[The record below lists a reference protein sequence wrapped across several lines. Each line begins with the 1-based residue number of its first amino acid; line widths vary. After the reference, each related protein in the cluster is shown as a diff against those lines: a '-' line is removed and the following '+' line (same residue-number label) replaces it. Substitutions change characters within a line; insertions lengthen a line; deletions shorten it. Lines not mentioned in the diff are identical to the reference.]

1 MWKEI
6 YCERYKNTWD
16 SIYCFIPFQTFQS
29 NQIMCLFCWQLFG
42 SLSKL
47 EKWKAAICFM
57 KRKVTYIS
65 TFTIHLQNEVTF
77 ELQSLL
83 FSAQLTE
90 AWLTGILK
98 WTVTILTLFDKTKIY
113 ISISDIFT
121 VLCVT
126 FWWISKY
133 NIPCTTVS

>member
-1 MWKEI
+1 MLFLLTIIRQSIEI
-6 YCERYKNTWD
+6 
-16 SIYCFIPFQTFQS
+16 
-29 NQIMCLFCWQLFG
+29 
-42 SLSKL
+42 

-90 AWLTGILK
+90 A
-98 WTVTILTLFDKTKIY
+98 
-113 ISISDIFT
+113 
-121 VLCVT
+121 
-126 FWWISKY
+126 
-133 NIPCTTVS
+133 